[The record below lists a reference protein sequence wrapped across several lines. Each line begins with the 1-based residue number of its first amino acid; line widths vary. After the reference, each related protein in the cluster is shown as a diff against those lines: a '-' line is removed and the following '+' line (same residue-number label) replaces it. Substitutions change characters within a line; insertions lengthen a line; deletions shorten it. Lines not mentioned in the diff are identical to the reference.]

1 MTAELMDNADAKRK
15 QHVLIQ
21 NWWHL
26 SAVSRGSRK
35 NAPAIWSPGQVK
47 DRTRKR
53 LAVKLDDAVQEAL
66 IADAPR
72 VVEAAP
78 ADKKVASRVPGL
90 AAELPP
96 PETTL
101 PPED

>member
-1 MTAELMDNADAKRK
+1 MKSKHPQAHAK
-15 QHVLIQ
+15 
-21 NWWHL
+21 
-26 SAVSRGSRK
+26 SA
-35 NAPAIWSPGQVK
+35 N
-47 DRTRKR
+47 D
-53 LAVKLDDAVQEAL
+53 KLDDAVQEVL

-72 VVEAAP
+72 VVEAAR

-90 AAELPP
+90 ADELPP